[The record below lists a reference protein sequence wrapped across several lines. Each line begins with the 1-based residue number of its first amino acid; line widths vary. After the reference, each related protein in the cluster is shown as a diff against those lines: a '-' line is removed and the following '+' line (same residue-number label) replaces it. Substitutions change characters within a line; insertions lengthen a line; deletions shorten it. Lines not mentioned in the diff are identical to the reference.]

1 MTSPFPQHRDM
12 VMGHYSTAAW
22 MRTFVLAMSDDAG
35 EQVDLADFRY
45 LDHEH
50 ARAAVEMLDAYRDNP
65 HAPGFASLV
74 EACRQR
80 RREEQAA
87 AIRDRALEAWL
98 PLVTR
103 ALRQRGLYAGMAE
116 DKYAW
121 FAVRFDA
128 GDTPEQAA
136 QRAQDDNLQAYLG

>member
-1 MTSPFPQHRDM
+1 MASPFLQHRDM
-12 VMGHYSTAAW
+12 VMGYHSTAAW
-22 MRTFVLAMSDDAG
+22 MRKFVLAMSGDPG

-50 ARAAVEMLDAYRDNP
+50 ARAAVEMLCAYRDSPN
-65 HAPGFASLV
+65 APEFAGLV

-80 RREEQAA
+80 RGQEQAA
-87 AIRDRALEAWL
+87 ATRDEKLEAWL

-103 ALRQRGLYAGMAE
+103 ALRQRGLYPGMAE
-116 DKYAW
+116 DKYEW
-121 FAVRFDA
+121 FAARFDA
-128 GDTPEQAA
+128 GDTPDQAA